1 MTPFIKSSDRR
12 LRHAAQLQ
20 QSCAAAHGRRAVTVV
35 DTIAVLPHVL
45 WDDPEEAEA
54 LGEWIEAHALPDEG
68 TEQVRWSLMKH
79 DDLLIGLDER

>member
-1 MTPFIKSSDRR
+1 
-12 LRHAAQLQ
+12 
-20 QSCAAAHGRRAVTVV
+20 VTVV

-68 TEQVRWSLMKH
+68 TEQVRWSYDWTLMKL
-79 DDLLIGLDER
+79 DDPPDWRMDRGTRPT

>member
-1 MTPFIKSSDRR
+1 M
-12 LRHAAQLQ
+12 
-20 QSCAAAHGRRAVTVV
+20 TVV

-68 TEQVRWSLMKH
+68 TEQVRWCYDWTLMEL
-79 DDLLIGLDER
+79 DDP

>member
-1 MTPFIKSSDRR
+1 
-12 LRHAAQLQ
+12 
-20 QSCAAAHGRRAVTVV
+20 VTVV

-68 TEQVRWSLMKH
+68 TEQVRWSYDWTLMEL
-79 DDLLIGLDER
+79 DDPPDWRMDRGTRPT